1 MCGQER
7 KQQRTEQAH
16 RRLTGLGIA
25 SGSILCLDFCTAGM
39 SDACF
44 TFKRLS
50 SIFVQKQ
57 DNMNKIERIKKD
69 RRVRNFSLQS
79 AEIVPALQLIFRQKV
94 IFVH

>member
-1 MCGQER
+1 MRTGQK
-7 KQQRTEQAH
+7 KQWKEQAH

-50 SIFVQKQ
+50 SIFVRKQ
-57 DNMNKIERIKKD
+57 DNMNKIERVNKED
-69 RRVRNFSLQS
+69 RTVRNFSL
-79 AEIVPALQLIFRQKV
+79 
-94 IFVH
+94 

>member
-1 MCGQER
+1 MEGLGEKTERGSSKVVKRAGR
-7 KQQRTEQAH
+7 KQSRKKKAH

-44 TFKRLS
+44 ILKSLS

-57 DNMNKIERIKKD
+57 DNMNKIEGIKK
-69 RRVRNFSLQS
+69 
-79 AEIVPALQLIFRQKV
+79 
-94 IFVH
+94 

>member
-1 MCGQER
+1 MQTGQR
-7 KQQRTEQAH
+7 KQAH

-25 SGSILCLDFCTAGM
+25 SGSILCLDFCTVGM

-57 DNMNKIERIKKD
+57 DNMNKIERVKKED
-69 RRVRNFSLQS
+69 RSVRNFSLYS
-79 AEIVPALQLIFRQKV
+79 AEIVPALQLIFTEIYNQK
-94 IFVH
+94 